1 MQRLAVNLA
10 PPRYAH
16 SLMPM
21 EGLPMHEDPTPDEL
35 RERIESALPGSRVT
49 ESDGDG
55 HHFRVRIVSPTFAGQ
70 SLIERHR
77 SVNEV
82 FAGELGG
89 RIHALSMSCVTPEED
104 Q

>member
-1 MQRLAVNLA
+1 MMGFAVNFTG
-10 PPRYAH
+10 PRYAH
-16 SLMPM
+16 SQMQM
-21 EGLPMHEDPTPDEL
+21 EGLPVHNDPTPDEL
-35 RERIESALPGSRVT
+35 KERIETALPGSSVT
-49 ESDGDG
+49 EADGDG
-55 HHFRVRIVSPTFAGQ
+55 HHFRVRVVSPTFEGK

-77 SVNEV
+77 SINEV

>member
-1 MQRLAVNLA
+1 VKFALR
-10 PPRYAH
+10 RYA
-16 SLMPM
+16 LLTMQM
-21 EGLPMHEDPTPDEL
+21 EGLPMHNDPTPAEL
-35 RERIESALPGSRVT
+35 SERIESVLAGSKVT
-49 ESDGDG
+49 EASGDG
-55 HHFRVRIVSPTFAGQ
+55 HHFRVRIVSPTFEGL

-77 SVNEV
+77 TVNEV